1 MPKLRTLNL
10 KSTSKIYITVT
21 ILLMYVV
28 ISCSVGT
35 YIHVQV
41 PASALHLLAIK
52 LTQWSSLVPIIFTCT
67 QKNKRVTDKFVLG
80 DDCLMVFLELFEW
93 NVMEGC

>member
-21 ILLMYVV
+21 ILSMYVV
-28 ISCSVGT
+28 ISCSV
-35 YIHVQV
+35 HVQV
-41 PASALHLLAIK
+41 PASALHLLAIMRK
-52 LTQWSSLVPIIFTCT
+52 QWSSLVPIIFTCT

-80 DDCLMVFLELFEW
+80 DDCLMVFLEIFEW
-93 NVMEGC
+93 NVMVGC